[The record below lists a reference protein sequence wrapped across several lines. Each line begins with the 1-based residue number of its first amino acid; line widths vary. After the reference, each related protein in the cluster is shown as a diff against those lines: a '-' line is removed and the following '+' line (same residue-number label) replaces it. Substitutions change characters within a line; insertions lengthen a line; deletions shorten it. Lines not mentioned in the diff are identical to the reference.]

1 MGMKCD
7 SHLYCVNICMHSL
20 TLPYLLPHLQE
31 ATALI
36 HHISKS
42 VALPAMSSKLPASHD
57 AKGSADGQDEWLLPS
72 RILGAL
78 TGAKAPSHGGP
89 PQDGVEA
96 MIVQRSASETAARLG
111 AEAPGSA
118 GDALLAADLLDSVSA
133 LLLQNVA
140 ASSSNPFEAAD
151 RLDFPHPDR
160 LDHTRAAAAA
170 SPPPSEQ
177 AQQLMQHVQR
187 QMNRSSVHQPGASSL
202 AGLRRL
208 FGVAPLLQ
216 QAHHGGPPHLQHL
229 SAGAEVMEA
238 EGRPSRGGAGGGRRS
253 TSEGGGPLSA
263 EASSPSEG
271 GHPEVQGESKTSG
284 ASRGGASGSR
294 SAPWLEQTQRRAIS
308 LKGPTRVASA
318 QKPVPLQPPPPPP
331 SDGRAARL
339 PAHTRVP
346 SSKSRRSSVSS
357 VSSAELLQMTAAA
370 ARSRRASVSSSA
382 SWLNMAA
389 GLGTAPSSLRGS
401 SSGFPPSYLLSGHQ
415 SAGGSGFLAG
425 RSRRASQL
433 SDRATVASR
442 TSSTTDAMLVLPPPP
457 HQVRRNSLGPMTAG
471 QQQQQQQ
478 QLQVGAAGLEAAA
491 AQVAYLRNMLNA
503 QGRG

>member
-1 MGMKCD
+1 
-7 SHLYCVNICMHSL
+7 
-20 TLPYLLPHLQE
+20 
-31 ATALI
+31 
-36 HHISKS
+36 
-42 VALPAMSSKLPASHD
+42 MSSMLPPNLE
-57 AKGSADGQDEWLLPS
+57 AKGGADGQDEWLLPS

-78 TGAKAPSHGGP
+78 TGAMAPSHVGP
-89 PQDGVEA
+89 SQEGVEA
-96 MIVQRSASETAARLG
+96 MIVQRSVSETAARLG

-140 ASSSNPFEAAD
+140 ASSSNPFEAAE
-151 RLDFPHPDR
+151 RLDFPHPDH
-160 LDHTRAAAAA
+160 LDHMQAAAAA

-187 QMNRSSVHQPGASSL
+187 QMNRSSVHQPGVSSL

-216 QAHHGGPPHLQHL
+216 QAQNGGPPHLQHV

-357 VSSAELLQMTAAA
+357 VSSAELLPMTAAA

-401 SSGFPPSYLLSGHQ
+401 SSGFPSYLLSGHQ

-442 TSSTTDAMLVLPPPP
+442 TSSTADAMLVLPPPP